1 MTDDFWST
9 RTVLAH
15 IRDLAR
21 ARMVGPYAVLAYAI
35 ADALSTV
42 PPYIKTPPIVG
53 GPGSL
58 NMCIA
63 IVGASGAGKGTAAA
77 AARDGVVCSYPV
89 GPIPRV
95 PIGSGEGIARTYRP
109 AGTSTDPDSPN
120 HVTSAIFTAEEI
132 DTWAAI
138 ASRSGSTL
146 SAEVR
151 KMYSGEQL
159 GFGNAGKDTRNI
171 VQAHSYRALTV
182 VGVQPDRSGPILTAA
197 DGGLPQR
204 FWWVPASDPDAPD
217 ESPQD
222 PDQHL
227 VGSAE
232 WHSEVS
238 SGNLPSGILEIPEA
252 ARSTIIHARRAVL
265 REESGADPLAAH
277 ALLTRLKVAAGLMA
291 LDGHGAISDAD
302 WTLAG
307 HLMEISDQTR
317 QRCQR
322 ALAETSRRTNTA
334 RALATAER
342 DEIVSDRKLQRARGA
357 ILRRLGVHRQ
367 QTKNQLRMGLKADVR
382 DYLDPAISDLLDT
395 GQIIVSAG
403 KFSLPEGHMS
413 QGHVPRKSRSTSND
427 AVCPSGTYVPSPRDL
442 ADRRRSRQ
450 RQRTRGA
457 NRIAQQTDD
466 EASA

>member
-9 RTVLAH
+9 RPVLAH

-35 ADALSTV
+35 ADAVSTV

-109 AGTSTDPDSPN
+109 AGTGPDDGPN

-265 REESGADPLAAH
+265 REEPGADPLAAH

-291 LDGHGAISDAD
+291 LDGRGAISDDD

-322 ALAETSRRTNTA
+322 ALAETSRRANTA

-342 DEIVSDRKLQRARGA
+342 DEIVSDRKLQRARTTV
-357 ILRRLGVHRQ
+357 LRKIDARGQL
-367 QTKNQLRMGLKADVR
+367 TKNQLRMAMKADIR
-382 DYLDPAISDLLDT
+382 DYLDTAISDLLDAREIT
-395 GQIIVSAG
+395 VSPGTSGTRKVHMYHRYMDG
-403 KFSLPEGHMS
+403 KQQSS
-413 QGHVPRKSRSTSND
+413 CDD
-427 AVCPSGTYVPSPRDL
+427 ASCTESTYVPTPLEL
-442 ADRRRSRQ
+442 ARGRPARQ

-457 NRIAQQTDD
+457 NRTTQQTND